1 MLNTMQRIQE
11 NVFMLSGS
19 SELTPNVPIAAARHW
34 YNRIKNYAWD
44 KPVIS
49 TKSTQ
54 FTQLIW
60 AASQQVIFCLW
71 FYHVD
76 FPYSSMFYKMSFKQ
90 LHTSILNTSFQFI
103 FYQNILTKHTLYISC
118 ILKHLNGN
126 KFLRAKFSPKV
137 F

>member
-44 KPVIS
+44 KPAIS

-76 FPYSSMFYKMSFKQ
+76 FPYSSMFYMPIKCHSSNYIQVYLAHLF
-90 LHTSILNTSFQFI
+90 
-103 FYQNILTKHTLYISC
+103 LTFFTC
-118 ILKHLNGN
+118 
-126 KFLRAKFSPKV
+126 
-137 F
+137 